1 MLWGGLQ
8 LELLGGTD
16 VEAVA
21 ECGALVVGV
30 AVLYFACKWG
40 VGLQSKSSQSKSSQ
54 SKSSHSTES
63 RCLIS
68 LVCQVRPYAGRSSV
82 PGVVGG
88 VLHAV

>member
-40 VGLQSKSSQSKSSQ
+40 VGLQSKSSQSKSS
-54 SKSSHSTES
+54 HSTES

-68 LVCQVRPYAGRSSV
+68 LVCQVRPYAGRSRV